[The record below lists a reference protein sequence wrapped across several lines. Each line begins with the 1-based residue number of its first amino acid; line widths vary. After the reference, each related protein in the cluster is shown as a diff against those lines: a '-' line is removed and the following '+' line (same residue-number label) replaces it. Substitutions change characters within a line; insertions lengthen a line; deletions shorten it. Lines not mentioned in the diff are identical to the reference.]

1 MKIILIKMA
10 QFIVLYGI
18 FIVAL
23 LGYAPSFAQSLSPRF
38 KFSIDGFYDE
48 PFGEPMGV
56 FVDGKNKEVYVVDMG
71 KGEVFVFD
79 TSGTPLFRFGLSA
92 GIVSPVDIAAVKDR
106 VYISQE
112 GKSYVEVFNLRGA
125 RAGELLH
132 PEGEFSP
139 GRMDIDEEGNVY
151 VVNRKLGECYVF
163 DGKGNFLRTI
173 GKGLFFL
180 SGVAVEGGGDR
191 VYLIAPFYG
200 GRVVHVYDKKG
211 GHIMSFEGIAERG
224 GTLGLPVSAKVDSS
238 GNLWIADSLKGIIV
252 YDRDGKKA
260 AAFGRGGASFD
271 RLDFPVDVDF
281 GSDGMIYIVD
291 KERKGLRVFK

>member
-1 MKIILIKMA
+1 MKIILRKMA

-38 KFSIDGFYDE
+38 KSSIDGFYND
-48 PFGEPMGV
+48 PFLGPMGL
-56 FVDGKNKEVYVVDMG
+56 FIDRINNEVYVVDTE
-71 KGEVFVFD
+71 KEEVYVFD
-79 TSGTPLFRFGLSA
+79 ASGTPLFKFGSSG
-92 GIVSPVDIAAVKDR
+92 GIASPVDVAVSKDLIY
-106 VYISQE
+106 VSQE
-112 GKSYVEVFNLRGA
+112 GKPYVEIFNLRGE
-125 RAGELLH
+125 GVGKLL
-132 PEGEFSP
+132 PPKGEFFP

-151 VVNRKLGECYVF
+151 VVNKKLGECYVYNSEGGF
-163 DGKGNFLRTI
+163 VRTV
-173 GKGLFFL
+173 GHELFSL
-180 SGVAVEGGGDR
+180 SGVAAGKDR
-191 VYLIAPFYG
+191 VYLLAPFYS
-200 GRVVHVYDKKG
+200 GRVVHVYSKTG
-211 GHIMSFEGIAERG
+211 SHIMSFEGIENRG
-224 GTLGLPVSAKVDSS
+224 GTLGLPVSAKVDES

>member
-1 MKIILIKMA
+1 MKIILRKMA

-38 KFSIDGFYDE
+38 KSSIDGFYND
-48 PFGEPMGV
+48 PFLGPMGL
-56 FVDGKNKEVYVVDMG
+56 FIDRINNEVYVVDTE
-71 KGEVFVFD
+71 KEEVYVFD
-79 TSGTPLFRFGLSA
+79 ASGTPLFKFGSSG
-92 GIVSPVDIAAVKDR
+92 GIASPVDVAVSKDLIY
-106 VYISQE
+106 VSQE
-112 GKSYVEVFNLRGA
+112 GKPYVEIFNLRGE
-125 RAGELLH
+125 GVGKLL
-132 PEGEFSP
+132 PPKGEFFP

-173 GKGLFFL
+173 GKGLFSL

-211 GHIMSFEGIAERG
+211 GHIMSFEGIEERG
-224 GTLGLPVSAKVDSS
+224 GTLGLPVSAKVDPS

-252 YDRDGKKA
+252 YDKDGKKIA
-260 AAFGRGGASFD
+260 SLGGGGPSAGR
-271 RLDFPVDVDF
+271 LQFPVDIDF
-281 GSDGMIYIVD
+281 DGEGMIYIMD
-291 KERKGLRVFK
+291 KERKSLRIFK